1 MPGPVDQASAPYV
14 ETQAEAEDEYRADP
28 RPVSKRT
35 SWYKMPFDVLWK
47 SSLVQAPRLV
57 PDLALKVT
65 CDPPIP
71 FRYKMQS
78 REKGRTISMLVT
90 VPDDVKDGSVM
101 PLLLSFHGGGF
112 VLGSPLEDSPF
123 CSMMSRTTGALVLN
137 VDYRLGPTYTFPA
150 AIEDMEDVLKAM
162 LDPNTAES
170 KALID
175 YIYSKKQ
182 RRISVDPTK
191 LGVAGFSSGGN
202 LALNAAISLPDW
214 QSIIP
219 ADFAHPIPLLLFYPS
234 FDARL
239 LPSQRARPASLP
251 VSTSFF
257 HKFGIT
263 DTLTPTY
270 LPRDESAQLR
280 ASPGLADAAKYL
292 HKNAKSLL
300 ILTEIDTLA
309 EQSQAWVKH
318 IHDSSR
324 ADDVVVRSVNFKHG
338 YTQMPDSWLKPDE
351 LASKREEY
359 KAASD
364 FAKKHWGIA

>member
-1 MPGPVDQASAPYV
+1 MSTPSEEREAQTAAEE
-14 ETQAEAEDEYRADP
+14 ETDDYRSDP
-28 RPVSKRT
+28 RPVAKRT

-47 SSLVQAPRLV
+47 SSLVQAPRMV
-57 PDLALKVT
+57 PDLALKYT

-78 REKGRTISMLVT
+78 REKGRTISMLLT
-90 VPDDVKDGSVM
+90 VPDDLQDGKAM

-137 VDYRLGPTYTFPA
+137 IDYRLGPTYTFPA
-150 AIEDMEDVLKAM
+150 AIEDMEDCLTAM
-162 LDPNTAES
+162 LNPSSAES
-170 KALID
+170 KDLFD
-175 YIYSKKQ
+175 TIYSKK
-182 RRISVDPTK
+182 RKRVSVDPTK
-191 LGVAGFSSGGN
+191 VAVAGFSSGGN
-202 LALNAAISLPDW
+202 LALNSAISLPDW
-214 QSIIP
+214 PSIIP
-219 ADFAHPIPLLLFYPS
+219 SDYPHPIPLLLFYPS

-239 LPSQRARPASLP
+239 LPSQRSRPANYPQSK
-251 VSTSFF
+251 SFI
-257 HKFGIT
+257 HKFAIT

-270 LPRDESAQLR
+270 LPRNECAQLR
-280 ASPGLADAAKYL
+280 ASPGLANAAKYL
-292 HKNAKSLL
+292 HKNAKCLL

-364 FAKKHWGIA
+364 FAKKHWNLA